1 MTIFWDVKLS
11 VFRQYQNTKTIL
23 KNKNMGQNHF
33 KKHSESKKIQLSNFA
48 LTWSYKRKVNSIWPG
63 MTYLKELQQKMK
75 MLDKL
80 ILKNIQIKQL

>member
-23 KNKNMGQNHF
+23 KKNMGQNHF
-33 KKHSESKKIQLSNFA
+33 KKCSKSKKNQLSNFT

-63 MTYLKELQQKMK
+63 MTYYSKK
-75 MLDKL
+75 
-80 ILKNIQIKQL
+80 